1 MYATALIV
9 SAISIAAAASPLTS
23 LSPRQAVQVASV
35 DRYSGAGC
43 TGTICNIAGSGDL
56 YRGCNVI
63 TGSCQASL
71 RLNYAN
77 SGCKGKKPCSF
88 LFLLLSV
95 FIFFG
100 TLNPGVGM
108 EPDECVV
115 AIFTDTACSTSKQF
129 ANLTTVGTCYALGD
143 PIRSISVTC

>member
-1 MYATALIV
+1 MYTTALIV
-9 SAISIAAAASPLTS
+9 SALSISTAASPLTS
-23 LSPRQAVQVASV
+23 LSHRQAVQVASV

-77 SGCKGKKPCSF
+77 SGCKGKTPSSSF
-88 LFLLLSV
+88 FFLYSFSFGPSLLAS
-95 FIFFG
+95 
-100 TLNPGVGM
+100 
-108 EPDECVV
+108 EW
-115 AIFTDTACSTSKQF
+115 
-129 ANLTTVGTCYALGD
+129 NLT
-143 PIRSISVTC
+143 SV